1 MVLIDYFGIQKA
13 LITLFLLFVCMNYV
27 PSQNEKV
34 LEEAL
39 AGFNSDSA
47 KTTLR
52 LLQVLEKSLSISQS
66 FCHIKKRVLWM
77 VL

>member
-1 MVLIDYFGIQKA
+1 
-13 LITLFLLFVCMNYV
+13 MNYV
-27 PSQNEKV
+27 PNQNEKV

-52 LLQVLEKSLSISQS
+52 LFQVLEKSLSISQS
-66 FCHIKKRVLWM
+66 FCHIKKRVL
-77 VL
+77 

>member
-1 MVLIDYFGIQKA
+1 MEFRKPYFYY
-13 LITLFLLFVCMNYV
+13 LFAWIV
-27 PSQNEKV
+27 PNQNEKV

-47 KTTLR
+47 KTPLR
-52 LLQVLEKSLSISQS
+52 LFQVLEKSLSISQS